1 MKWRVRG
8 VPFRVFSD
16 DMSNH
21 YFAERD
27 REENKGGRQNESEGE
42 EEEMRL
48 RNRDNKSIK
57 GYLVWIW

>member
-21 YFAERD
+21 YFAERETG
-27 REENKGGRQNESEGE
+27 RKTKGEGRMSEGE
-42 EEEMRL
+42 EDEMRL
-48 RNRDNKSIK
+48 RNRENKSIK